1 LSKIQ
6 AIRGMNDLLPQQ
18 SATWQYLESAV
29 SSILDQYNYKEIR
42 FPIMET
48 TDLFKRSIGE
58 VTDIVEKEMYT
69 FADRNGDS
77 VTLRPEGTA
86 SCVRA
91 CEQHGLLYNQTQ
103 KLWYH
108 GPMFRYERP
117 QKGRLRQFHQIGVE
131 TFGFDGPDIDAE
143 LLLLTA
149 RLWKQLKI
157 DHAVVLEINSLGTPA
172 SRGRP

>member
-1 LSKIQ
+1 MSKIQ

-91 CEQHGLLYNQTQ
+91 CEQHGFEGGTNNKKHTHCLVAVWLYS
-103 KLWYH
+103 
-108 GPMFRYERP
+108 G
-117 QKGRLRQFHQIGVE
+117 GGV
-131 TFGFDGPDIDAE
+131 PPC
-143 LLLLTA
+143 
-149 RLWKQLKI
+149 
-157 DHAVVLEINSLGTPA
+157 TPPA
-172 SRGRP
+172 